1 MGDRLAVGLRTLT
14 PSTLVR
20 IQVPQ
25 PYSSMQGWLYPSSV
39 QLSRFVESDRI
50 IRIQFLRILGIK
62 IMAIELTLSIIKPDA
77 VSKGHMGDILA
88 RFEKDGLRIAAAKIS
103 LLSRWQVEQIYGI
116 HKGRP
121 FYQDLLQFMTSGP
134 VMLAVLEG
142 EDAVAKNREIMG
154 NTDPHLAL
162 PGTIRADFGTAA
174 NRNAVHGSDGPDR
187 ARYEIACLFEVGEIY
202 SQIWLPERERHH
214 QSVGS

>member
-1 MGDRLAVGLRTLT
+1 
-14 PSTLVR
+14 
-20 IQVPQ
+20 
-25 PYSSMQGWLYPSSV
+25 
-39 QLSRFVESDRI
+39 
-50 IRIQFLRILGIK
+50 
-62 IMAIELTLSIIKPDA
+62 MAIELTLSIIKPDA

-88 RFEKDGLRIAAAKIS
+88 RFEKNGLRIVAAKIS

-154 NTDPHLAL
+154 NTDPHLAT

-187 ARYEIACLFEVGEIY
+187 AHYEIACLFEVGEVY
-202 SQIWLPERERHH
+202 SQIWLPERERYH